1 MTLKK
6 SFYHADLVLKKH
18 LLLWYSA
25 VQVMHFVRILWWI
38 EYSKV
43 QIFSDIINVFTLTF
57 DQFNESLFNKGI
69 NKIVMGLIPKFW
81 TVVFIFHK
89 AI

>member
-6 SFYHADLVLKKH
+6 SFHHADLVLKKH
-18 LLLWYSA
+18 LLLRYSA

-81 TVVFIFHK
+81 TLVFILHK